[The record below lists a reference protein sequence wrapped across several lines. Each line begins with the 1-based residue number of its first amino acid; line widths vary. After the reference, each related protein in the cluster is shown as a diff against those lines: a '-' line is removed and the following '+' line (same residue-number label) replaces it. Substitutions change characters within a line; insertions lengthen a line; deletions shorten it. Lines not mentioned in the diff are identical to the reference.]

1 MVMVDGHYSMGKHL
15 TDETGFSMQ
24 ILYKLLLVIVAWVG
38 CTSGYATTETIYEYD
53 EEPVDKNPVPAL
65 TSFSEVAEAARAQG
79 LPILVEFSTPW
90 CRYCDALEQQVLKPL
105 ILSEQVHQR
114 IIIKKLE
121 VNTYSSITGFDGKR
135 YRSDQISRSYGVD
148 LYPTLVF
155 FDANGHEIS
164 RRIVGIT
171 VLDYVAEELER
182 AIDVAVKEAATTR

>member
-1 MVMVDGHYSMGKHL
+1 MRMR
-15 TDETGFSMQ
+15 
-24 ILYKLLLVIVAWVG
+24 YKLLLMIVAWAG
-38 CTSGYATTETIYEYD
+38 CTTGYASTEIIYEYD
-53 EEPVDKNPVPAL
+53 EEPVDEAPVPAL
-65 TSFSEVAEAARAQG
+65 TSFDEVAESARAQG
-79 LPILVEFSTPW
+79 VPILIEFSTPW

-105 ILSEQVHQR
+105 ILSEQYHKR

-155 FDANGHEIS
+155 FDARGREIS

-171 VLDYVAEELER
+171 VLDYVAEELEQ
-182 AIDVAVKEAATTR
+182 AIDAAIQQAATTR